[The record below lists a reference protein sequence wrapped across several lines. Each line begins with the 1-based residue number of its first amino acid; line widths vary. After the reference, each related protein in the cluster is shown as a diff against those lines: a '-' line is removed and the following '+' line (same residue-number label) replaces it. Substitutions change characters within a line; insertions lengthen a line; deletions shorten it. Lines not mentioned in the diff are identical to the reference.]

1 MSNKFEKTN
10 KNNVVSINSQK
21 QFIIKLKRMLIV
33 FGFILL
39 IFVILLGRVAWLQF
53 VDGEEL
59 KRREY
64 SQSTSSTLISAKRG
78 TIYDSTGKAYHFS
91 KSKLH

>member
-10 KNNVVSINSQK
+10 KNNVISINSQS
-21 QFIIKLKRMLIV
+21 QIKIKTKRILIV
-33 FGFILL
+33 FGVILL
-39 IFVILLGRVAWLQF
+39 IFVLLLGRVGWLQF

-78 TIYDSTGKAYHFS
+78 TIYD
-91 KSKLH
+91 